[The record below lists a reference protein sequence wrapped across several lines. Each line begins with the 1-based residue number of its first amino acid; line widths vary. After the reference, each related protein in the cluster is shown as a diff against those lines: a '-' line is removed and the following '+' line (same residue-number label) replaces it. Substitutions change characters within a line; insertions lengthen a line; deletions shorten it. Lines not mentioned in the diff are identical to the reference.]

1 MEAANINMLPACLAH
16 GYRQV
21 GANQK
26 SHLVSLRDASHSGFT
41 SSLLL
46 APYNDAMM
54 MSPAPTILLHNA
66 NNSFS
71 CPPFFSVSLRNTFFL
86 CPAPS
91 PAQDSTTIPIAT
103 MTRGR
108 SIFPPPSPKRKY
120 IPSPSPSPSV
130 HANRVLT
137 QTQSPH
143 PRRPLQASHPASQ
156 QGWQVHDHRGD

>member
-120 IPSPSPSPSV
+120 IHPLSIPIRARKPGTHTHS
-130 HANRVLT
+130 
-137 QTQSPH
+137 SPH
-143 PRRPLQASHPASQ
+143 PRRPLQAPHPASQ